1 MVVPAVVVEPF
12 LSGSLEALPA
22 GLADRFSS
30 SLVLVVGRD
39 VADRLMQAHRV
50 VLDPHAGELGFEH
63 DRVVD
68 VLEMGPFALDVTEQ
82 RLDPRLIRRRVRPAP
97 VLGDRQQPMNALVSA
112 AAIGGPLSETASR
125 IGRAGSSTAR
135 SRRSSVNSSSRP
147 SSSRACS
154 KRTWTWVAVSST
166 DTSVSIH
173 LRDTMSTMANTTR
186 RALVKWVAS

>member
-68 VLEMGPFALDVTEQ
+68 VLEMGPLALDVTEQ

-97 VLGDRQQPMNALVSA
+97 VLGDGQQRHERPRVGGSHRRPVIRDRQQDRPGRVVDREVEAL
-112 AAIGGPLSETASR
+112 IGQQLEQAFELEGVLEEDLDLGGGGCP
-125 IGRAGSSTAR
+125 
-135 SRRSSVNSSSRP
+135 
-147 SSSRACS
+147 
-154 KRTWTWVAVSST
+154 
-166 DTSVSIH
+166 
-173 LRDTMSTMANTTR
+173 
-186 RALVKWVAS
+186 